1 MTSGRAIAGA
11 RSPLLLPVLFAP
23 AFMVI
28 LDVFI
33 VNVTAPSLRAD
44 LGASES
50 VIQLIVV
57 AYVLSYAIWLIT
69 GGRLGDMFG
78 RLRMFQLGVGGFT
91 AASVVCAAA
100 PTPTVLIVG
109 RILQGLGGAAM
120 YPQMLSII
128 QVEYPPAERQ
138 RALAYQNVTQA
149 MASIMGQVVGGVL
162 IALDPFGLGWR
173 TVFMINIPVGL
184 LVLAIAPTVVP
195 ESRSPAARRLDLR
208 GIVLATLGLTLFL
221 VPAIEG
227 RELGWP
233 SWIFVAMAA
242 AVPIAF
248 IFVRAQRSLAARGE
262 APLVEPRLFA
272 RRGFRIGIIAVVI
285 VFCNFS
291 FFLWFAIFLQDG
303 LRLSPLASGLVYVPM
318 AAVSAAVSA
327 AVPRLPRRYQD
338 YFPQLGAFVASCGF
352 VIVIL
357 VARRTEA
364 LTPGLVLAT
373 LPLGAGLGL
382 MMPTLMR
389 LVLHT
394 VPTDVAGSAA
404 GTLATAQQVG
414 NAIGVALVGT
424 IFFAVLGPGAGPG
437 AYDGAFAASTGA
449 QALFALTAAW
459 LLSRVRERVPP
470 AELAERAYP
479 SSAAP

>member
-1 MTSGRAIAGA
+1 VTSVRVTSGA

-33 VNVTAPSLRAD
+33 VNVAAPSLRAD

-50 VIQLIVV
+50 AIQLIVV

-69 GGRLGDMFG
+69 GGRLGDLFG
-78 RLRMFQLGVGGFT
+78 RLRMFQIGVAGFT
-91 AASVVCAAA
+91 AASILCAAA

-109 RILQGLGGAAM
+109 RFLQGMGGALM

-149 MASIMGQVVGGVL
+149 MASIMGQVVCGVL

-173 TVFMINIPVGL
+173 AVFMINVPVGL
-184 LVLAIAPTVVP
+184 LVLAVASRVVP
-195 ESRSPAARRLDLR
+195 ESHSPGVRGLDLR
-208 GIVLATLGLTLFL
+208 GVLLATLALSLFL

-233 SWIFVAMAA
+233 PWVFVAMAA
-242 AVPIAF
+242 AVPVAF
-248 IFVRAQRSLAARGE
+248 LFVRAQRGLAARGG
-262 APLVEPRLFA
+262 APLVEPRLFV
-272 RRGFRIGIIAVVI
+272 RRGFRVGIIAVVI

-291 FFLWFAIFLQDG
+291 FFLWFSIFLQDG
-303 LRLSPLASGLVYVPM
+303 LKLSPLASGLVYVPM
-318 AAVSAAVSA
+318 ATVSATISA
-327 AVPRLPRRYQD
+327 AVPRLPGRYQD
-338 YFPQLGAFVASCGF
+338 HFPQLGAFVAGCGF
-352 VIVIL
+352 LIVVL
-357 VARRTEA
+357 VVSRSAS
-364 LTPGLVLAT
+364 LTPGLVVAT

-424 IFFAVLGPGAGPG
+424 IFFTVLGKATYH
-437 AYDGAFAASTGA
+437 AAFAASSGA

-459 LLSRVRERVPP
+459 LLSRVRERTPP
-470 AELAERAYP
+470 PQLAERARP
-479 SSAAP
+479 RSAAS

>member
-1 MTSGRAIAGA
+1 VTSLRATAGA

-33 VNVTAPSLRAD
+33 VNVAAPSIRAD

-50 VIQLIVV
+50 AIQLIVV
-57 AYVLSYAIWLIT
+57 AYILSYAIWLIT
-69 GGRLGDMFG
+69 GGRLGDLFG
-78 RLRMFQLGVGGFT
+78 RLRMFRVGVAGFT
-91 AASVVCAAA
+91 VASIVCAAA
-100 PTPTVLIVG
+100 PTPAVLIVG
-109 RILQGLGGAAM
+109 RVLQGLGGALM

-138 RALAYQNVTQA
+138 RALAYQNVSQA
-149 MASIMGQVVGGVL
+149 LASIMGQVVGGVL

-184 LVLAIAPTVVP
+184 LVLAVASKVVP
-195 ESRSPAARRLDLR
+195 ESRSPGVRGLDLR
-208 GIVLATLGLTLFL
+208 GVLLATLGLALFL

-233 SWIFVAMAA
+233 PWVFVAMAA
-242 AVPIAF
+242 SIPVAVL
-248 IFVRAQRSLAARGE
+248 FVRAQRSLAARGG

-272 RRGFRIGIIAVVI
+272 RRGFRVGIIAVVI

-291 FFLWFAIFLQDG
+291 FFLWFSIFLQDG
-303 LRLSPLASGLVYVPM
+303 LKLSALASGLVYVPM
-318 AAVSAAVSA
+318 ATVSATVSF
-327 AVPRLPRRYQD
+327 AVPRVPGRYRS
-338 YFPQLGAFVASCGF
+338 YLPQLGAFVAGCGF
-352 VIVIL
+352 VIVVL
-357 VARRTEA
+357 VVSASTS
-364 LTPGLVLAT
+364 LTPELVLAT

-394 VPTDVAGSAA
+394 VPTDIAGSAA

-414 NAIGVALVGT
+414 NALGVALVGT
-424 IFFAVLGPGAGPG
+424 IFFTVLGESTYHA
-437 AYDGAFAASTGA
+437 AFAASTAA

-459 LLSRVRERVPP
+459 LLSRVRERGTP
-470 AELAERAYP
+470 AELVERSRARG
-479 SSAAP
+479 AAP